1 MSQLINGGKRK
12 TLRKGNNG
20 LKAWV
25 TFVKKVQKE
34 ENLSYKDAIHRAK
47 VRKDKGEK
55 WMTGGKTTN
64 FNPNPEPNPNPNPS
78 SSSSSSSSSDTTS
91 SPMNN
96 DEIEEAAA
104 RRRVMLEARRT
115 ESSRRS
121 SLATRP
127 RNRQTQSQAVGRGTR
142 RGTRKRKGRKTK
154 K

>member
-1 MSQLINGGKRK
+1 MSQIINGGKRK

-34 ENLSYKDAIHRAK
+34 ENISYKDAIHRAK

-64 FNPNPEPNPNPNPS
+64 SNPNPEPNPNPS

-121 SLATRP
+121 ALATRP

>member
-64 FNPNPEPNPNPNPS
+64 SNPNPEPNPNPNP
-78 SSSSSSSSSDTTS
+78 SSSSSSSSDTTS

>member
-34 ENLSYKDAIHRAK
+34 ENISYKDAIHRAK

-55 WMTGGKTTN
+55 WMTGGKTISS
-64 FNPNPEPNPNPNPS
+64 NPNPEPNPS

-91 SPMNN
+91 SSMNN

-127 RNRQTQSQAVGRGTR
+127 RNRQYQSQAVGRGTR
-142 RGTRKRKGRKTK
+142 KRKGIKTK

>member
-1 MSQLINGGKRK
+1 MSQIINGGKNK
-12 TLRKGNNG
+12 TMRRENKS

-55 WMTGGKTTN
+55 WMTGGKTIN
-64 FNPNPEPNPNPNPS
+64 SNPNSNPNPNPNPNPS
-78 SSSSSSSSSDTTS
+78 SSSNSSSDTTS
-91 SPMNN
+91 SSMNN

-127 RNRQTQSQAVGRGTR
+127 RNRQSQGQAVG